1 MLNRIVYSISVAL
14 IAVSSFAEALPCRLE
29 LFFDDKPHDVAWEL
43 RGPLP
48 GIKLLAHAGYDA
60 YDAEIFS
67 GKSVTESFDLEE
79 GKAYY
84 FLITDY
90 SQDGIEGGS
99 FKLLATVPSG
109 DIILEEGKGENIGSG
124 RAVNFVVPVAS
135 DRIKAVEKR

>member
-1 MLNRIVYSISVAL
+1 MLNRIVYSVSVAL
-14 IAVSSFAEALPCRLE
+14 LAISNAVEALPCRLE

-60 YDAEIFS
+60 YDPETFG

-99 FKLLATVPSG
+99 FKLLATIPSG
-109 DIILEEGKGENIGSG
+109 DIILEEGKGEHIGSG
-124 RAVNFVVPVAS
+124 RAFNFVVPVVS
-135 DRIKAVEKR
+135 DRIKTVEAR